1 MPKQLV
7 RIAGAFRGDPQHV
20 YSQCARDERVM
31 ARLRER
37 QCALTRQCRSI
48 CGDTIAG
55 YGIRDDAIELRL
67 QRGGRLR
74 IAVCSA
80 AAVAT
85 VTPPGAA
92 DLTADPPQCETRR
105 ADRLDPVC
113 TLLFLP
119 PQRKRPLKKKRK
131 PKPGD
136 EPPRIPNQEDY
147 ESVWRRHD
155 LPRRLIGRR
164 LTGLRAE
171 PVSVRLL
178 IEDMPGSVRFS
189 PLREQR
195 GRWLLWWCEDDV
207 RACPGLE
214 PRHPCHRAR
223 GVEHVSLCCA

>member
-1 MPKQLV
+1 
-7 RIAGAFRGDPQHV
+7 V
-20 YSQCARDERVM
+20 YSQCAHDERTL
-31 ARLRER
+31 ARRRER
-37 QCALTRQCRSI
+37 QCALARQCGPI

-55 YGIRDDAIELRL
+55 YDIRDDAIELRF

-80 AAVAT
+80 AAVAS

-92 DLTADPPQCETRR
+92 APLQR
-105 ADRLDPVC
+105 APAPAPAGSDGRAGRLQPVC

-119 PQRKRPLKKKRK
+119 PQRPQKKKEKKRK
-131 PKPGD
+131 LKPG
-136 EPPRIPNQEDY
+136 EEPRIPNQQDY

-164 LTGLRAE
+164 LVGVRAE
-171 PVSVRLL
+171 PISVRLL
-178 IEDMPGSVRFS
+178 IEDLPGSVRFS

-207 RACPGLE
+207 RACPGL
-214 PRHPCHRAR
+214 R
-223 GVEHVSLCCA
+223 